1 MFEDEGRFGR
11 RPFPGAAQLKLGP
24 GELTPPTAP
33 NAIMQLEVVGVG
45 VREEPGRRL
54 ALCRPNLRRL
64 SWFGGVERESP
75 TGMACISVWITHN
88 GVIDMVMRVVTL
100 VDQPLARP

>member
-1 MFEDEGRFGR
+1 M
-11 RPFPGAAQLKLGP
+11 
-24 GELTPPTAP
+24 
-33 NAIMQLEVVGVG
+33 G
-45 VREEPGRRL
+45 VRVRQEPGRWL

-64 SWFGGVERESP
+64 SRFGGVERESP

-100 VDQPLARP
+100 VDQPLARARACIAMPIPVQQLQLMALVHVRLVCG